1 MKVKLF
7 NGSFSRKESLELI
20 TKMIHVKVKFHE
32 EKIASAQTEEDVKM
46 RENRIKQLQKELYEV
61 RNYIDTGKGNINL
74 SGEINL

>member
-1 MKVKLF
+1 MKINIL
-7 NGSFSRKESLELI
+7 NGNFSRKDTLELI

-32 EKIASAQTEEDVKM
+32 EKIASSQTEEDVKM

-74 SGEINL
+74 TGEIIL